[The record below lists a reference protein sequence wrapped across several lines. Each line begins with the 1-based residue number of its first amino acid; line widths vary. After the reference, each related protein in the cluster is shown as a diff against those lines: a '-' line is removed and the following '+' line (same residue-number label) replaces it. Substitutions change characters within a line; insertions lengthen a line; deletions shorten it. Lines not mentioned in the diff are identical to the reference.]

1 MLLECSNL
9 SNVSNVVC
17 PGWRIQNLQKNIY
30 SQNVPPECSNVS
42 NVRNVVVSK
51 RKHCFPEKLSHC
63 SKNVVMLGMLVLL
76 FVQNEDY
83 TIKMNII
90 YPQNKVMLVI
100 LCFLNQLFE
109 QKCCYHI
116 ISSLHTH

>member
-1 MLLECSNL
+1 MLVMLFVQDEEYK
-9 SNVSNVVC
+9 
-17 PGWRIQNLQKNIY
+17 IYKKNIY

>member
-1 MLLECSNL
+1 MLFVQDEEYK
-9 SNVSNVVC
+9 
-17 PGWRIQNLQKNIY
+17 IYKKNIY

-76 FVQNEDY
+76 FVQNEDH
-83 TIKMNII
+83 TIKINII
-90 YPQNKVMLVI
+90 YPHNKVSNIV
-100 LCFLNQLFE
+100 FL
-109 QKCCYHI
+109 KSTI
-116 ISSLHTH
+116 